1 MFASLDELD
10 EYAKTCGRGSKDFR
24 DLIGYNGS
32 LRKIIESCKASI
44 SYPPHGLPILLN
56 GQQAQVKVLLLKK
69 CLSMEKIM
77 ESFQKK
83 QNLYM

>member
-1 MFASLDELD
+1 MQ
-10 EYAKTCGRGSKDFR
+10 KTCGRGSKDFR

-56 GQQAQVKVLLLKK
+56 GPTGTGK
-69 CLSMEKIM
+69 SFIIEKMFEYGKNNGIFS
-77 ESFQKK
+77 EKSKICTCELFRICE
-83 QNLYM
+83 

>member
-32 LRKIIESCKASI
+32 LRKIIESCK
-44 SYPPHGLPILLN
+44 
-56 GQQAQVKVLLLKK
+56 QVSLIHH
-69 CLSMEKIM
+69 MDY
-77 ESFQKK
+77 
-83 QNLYM
+83 LYF